1 MLDIYVAIFFSFFY
15 FESILLCS
23 RLELAYAINYTPTLN
38 KSNNKKKT
46 TQHSK

>member
-23 RLELAYAINYTPTLN
+23 RLDISFYFMLSIIRLL
-38 KSNNKKKT
+38 
-46 TQHSK
+46 